1 MTRLVRISG
10 NHVRPA
16 LTRGAGF
23 LGFWVVL
30 IGTAPADVAAGVVP
44 AALATWASVWLLPP
58 GAWRVRPLAL
68 LAFAPRFIWESL
80 VAGGDVARRALDPRL
95 PIRPGFLRYP
105 MRLPRGPAR
114 NAFTAISSLLPG
126 TVPAGDDGESV
137 LYHCLDMEQPVM
149 QQLAAD
155 EAALAPALDGAR
167 RE

>member
-1 MTRLVRISG
+1 MTQPAPIPGNRVRS
-10 NHVRPA
+10 A

-23 LGFWVVL
+23 LAFWVVL
-30 IGTAPADVAAGVVP
+30 IGTAWADLAAGVVA

-58 GAWRVRPLAL
+58 GSWRVRPLAL

-80 VAGGDVARRALDPRL
+80 VAGGDVALRALDPRL
-95 PIRPGFLRYP
+95 PIRPGFVRYP
-105 MRLPRGPAR
+105 LGLPRGPAR

-149 QQLAAD
+149 EQLAAN

-167 RE
+167 T